1 MEVFDKPA
9 VKLLFQTRSYS
20 NLSFLSCSTAQ
31 YPSPPPDLA
40 IEREKLKVLKQL
52 SLLRTCMC
60 TFLRTC
66 IHESWVWKG
75 VSLSSCWYPY
85 SSQKA
90 WSQYQSLRLV
100 RGTAKRFLLWH
111 WAKAIRTG
119 ISIKELAMQLCG
131 AHWANFE
138 PHNTFQIITP
148 LVEGER

>member
-9 VKLLFQTRSYS
+9 VKLLFQTRSHS

-40 IEREKLKVLKQL
+40 IVREKLM
-52 SLLRTCMC
+52 SLETVEFSVYVHVYFLENMHVCMLVC
-60 TFLRTC
+60 
-66 IHESWVWKG
+66 KG

-90 WSQYQSLRLV
+90 WSQHQSLRLV

-131 AHWANFE
+131 AHWADFE